1 MIGNRKE
8 EGRVCTVLFHCKSL
22 TPTKNRWWKLK
33 CTAYGCGFHSKVT
46 QCQSTTSG
54 QLLVIL
60 SPSNSSLSQPTFL
73 VASPVPDQQ
82 NSNDVWCCDV
92 IMTSSEVPAS
102 SLFLDSSCQQY
113 FLLYS
118 PNEKKERVTARVCC
132 CVRSCEQERAWE
144 WRERGRVCL
153 ACHKSQWRLLLET
166 KLVNQEKRKGPK

>member
-102 SLFLDSSCQQY
+102 SLFLDSSCQKY

-118 PNEKKERVTARVCC
+118 PNEKKESDSACVLLRAFVRARESVRVK
-132 CVRSCEQERAWE
+132 
-144 WRERGRVCL
+144 RERESLPCL
-153 ACHKSQWRLLLET
+153 
-166 KLVNQEKRKGPK
+166 P

>member
-1 MIGNRKE
+1 MIGNGKE
-8 EGRVCTVLFHCKSL
+8 EGRVFTVLFHCKSL

-102 SLFLDSSCQQY
+102 SLFLDSSCQKY

-118 PNEKKERVTARVCC
+118 PNEKKREWQRVCAVA
-132 CVRSCEQERAWE
+132 CVRASK
-144 WRERGRVCL
+144 RERESEEREREFALPAINHNEG
-153 ACHKSQWRLLLET
+153 SF
-166 KLVNQEKRKGPK
+166 